1 MPRIPDIFAR
11 STTITEKIMLKTN
24 EHYLVEFLLQCQPG
38 QPKTRG
44 NWEVDHQGTPFLLP
58 SIGGITLNVQVG
70 DSAFG
75 WQGDHIEPG
84 VSCTADTQKPYE
96 HPNVAVQIYSCAG
109 NMATVVT
116 GEAKGATGR
125 VIGHHGGS
133 EHVIVDFERD
143 VKEKLLY
150 TDTII
155 IRGKGQGMKLTDYPE
170 ITLFNLDPALLAAM
184 KIRELEGGVLEVPVT
199 TIIPAFC
206 MGSGI
211 GSAHVA
217 KGDYDIM
224 TSDLETIKEYGIDK
238 IRLGDFVAL
247 QDHDNRY
254 GRAYRKGAVTIGIV
268 VHANCLEAG
277 HGPGVTTL
285 MTAATSLISP
295 VIDPEANI
303 ADLLGIGTMIAQRTT
318 D

>member
-1 MPRIPDIFAR
+1 
-11 STTITEKIMLKTN
+11 MLKTN

-70 DSAFG
+70 DPAFG

-199 TIIPAFC
+199 TIVPAFC

-268 VHANCLEAG
+268 VHSNCLKAG

-285 MTAATSLISP
+285 MTAASAIIRP
-295 VIDPEANI
+295 VIDPKANL
-303 ADLLGIGTMIAQRTT
+303 ADLLGIGTTLKERG
-318 D
+318 